1 VPQEPA
7 DPRRTGFD
15 RVRAVLARASG
26 PATPEEGAG
35 EAATVAAMIAAHLG
49 SVPVLAAR
57 RAIRRRWAVRTAIAG
72 GVLFAGTGAVAAAG
86 GLPRAA
92 QSTVARAAAHVGVD
106 LPDPGAP
113 VHPSAQASVITSITS
128 VATGATVPPT
138 DRAPTSSTTTTAA
151 PAGDASA
158 TTPSTDVVDAGPP
171 TASPA
176 TSVPVGPD
184 LDGPAKRGL
193 CTAWDA
199 HQRNPQT
206 APPGQ
211 AFDVL
216 EAAAVA
222 AGQSVA
228 DFCAP
233 VLAETAD
240 TTDTQPR
247 PSDSHGPGTS
257 AEPVQ
262 PPHPTHPVHPTQ
274 PVRPTHPT
282 QPPRPTH
289 PATPVKRGGGPDDT
303 TP

>member
-7 DPRRTGFD
+7 DQHRTGFR
-15 RVRAVLARASG
+15 RVRALLDRAAG
-26 PATPEEGAG
+26 PATPEEAAG

-49 SVPVLAAR
+49 SAPVAVMRSAS
-57 RAIRRRWAVRTAIAG
+57 RRRWAVRTAIAG
-72 GVLFAGTGAVAAAG
+72 GVLLTGTGAVAAAG

-92 QSTVARAAAHVGVD
+92 QSTVARAAAQVGVD

-113 VHPSAQASVITSITS
+113 VHPSAQASVAT
-128 VATGATVPPT
+128 VATVATVPPT
-138 DRAPTSSTTTTAA
+138 DAAAASSTSTSTTDAPT
-151 PAGDASA
+151 GDAST
-158 TTPSTDVVDAGPP
+158 TTPSTDVVTAEPP

-199 HQRNPQT
+199 HRRNEQT
-206 APPGQ
+206 APSGQ
-211 AFDVL
+211 AFAAL
-216 EAAAVA
+216 EAAAAA

-233 VLAETAD
+233 VLAD
-240 TTDTQPR
+240 TTDTTDAVPG

-274 PVRPTHPT
+274 PVRPPHPT
-282 QPPRPTH
+282 QPPRPSH
-289 PATPVKRGGGPDDT
+289 PPTPVKRGGRPDDT